1 MDAATPEHAGRAR
14 RVFVTGDTHGSNDI
28 LKLTGKYWP
37 EGGNLGRD
45 DLLVIC
51 GDFGLVWSEPASE
64 ESGFWLDWL
73 EARPWTTL
81 FVDGNHENHDLLDGY
96 AVSEWCGGRVHVLP
110 GHPHVI
116 HLMRGQAYDVDVH
129 GRWFV
134 LGGARSQ
141 DRQWRVEGRT
151 WWRREMPSDEEY
163 DEASR
168 ALADMGFAPDYVFT
182 HDCPTDRLTYAMPW
196 YVQYR
201 GTMPPADQLTS
212 YLQYVD
218 ERLDGRSL
226 RAWYC
231 GHYHDD
237 LRLGDD
243 RHHLLYRQVVELGEG
258 PVENPHASQFVP
270 GAGVAIPEED
280 VGLAEVAEREHA
292 SMSELESYLAERKEK
307 AGLVAGDR
315 MDADGQRAFRLWVD
329 ARRRRE
335 LRAAGPAAD
344 IV

>member
-1 MDAATPEHAGRAR
+1 MSERASGRAGRVR
-14 RVFVTGDTHGSNDI
+14 EVFVTGDTHGSNDM

-37 EGGNLGRD
+37 MGRSLGRD

-64 ESGFWLDWL
+64 DSAFWLDWL
-73 EARPWTTL
+73 ESRPWTTL

-96 AVSEWCGGRVHVLP
+96 QVGEWCGGKVHVLP

-116 HLMRGQAYDVDVH
+116 HLMRGQAFEVEGR

-134 LGGARSQ
+134 MGGARSQ

-151 WWRREMPSDEEY
+151 WWRREMPSDQEY
-163 DEASR
+163 DTASQT
-168 ALADMGFAPDYVFT
+168 LIDMGFAPDYVFT
-182 HDCPTDRLTYAMPW
+182 HDCPTDRLAYAMPW
-196 YVQYR
+196 FVQYR
-201 GTMPPADQLTS
+201 GTMPPADRLTN

-218 ERLDGRSL
+218 ERLDPQVL

-231 GHYHDD
+231 GHYHED

-243 RHHLLYRQVVELGEG
+243 QHHLLYRQVVELGEG
-258 PVENPHASQFVP
+258 PVEHPRVGQFVP
-270 GAGVAIPEED
+270 GMGVTIPEED
-280 VGLAEVAEREHA
+280 IDLAEVAEREHVTTE
-292 SMSELESYLAERKEK
+292 ELDAYLAERKEK

-315 MDADGQRAFRLWVD
+315 LDPDGQRAFRLWVD

-335 LRAAGPAAD
+335 LRAAGPTAD
-344 IV
+344 IF